1 MARAIASDND
11 IDNCGLTYSEL
22 QELWLGTSHDGS
34 LFGSREELRAA
45 WEKNRD
51 LMMRLWGRGGRRPA
65 AYYEFEWS
73 GVRPAYDL
81 ERSTLW
87 RAGLL
92 TAEEKAALERE
103 WRAEFEKAQA
113 ADFTLND
120 GRGLLKGNR
129 ARRAHY
135 AWADIPAE
143 LIEAWSAE
151 RRRRGKVIRK
161 LEAEAGA

>member
-22 QELWLGTSHDGS
+22 QELWLGPSHDGS

-103 WRAEFEKAQA
+103 WRAGIVKGEGAGFFLEQ
-113 ADFTLND
+113 
-120 GRGLLKGNR
+120 GRGLFQGDPGLRPAHALGAVFRRPIR
-129 ARRAHY
+129 AVR
-135 AWADIPAE
+135 
-143 LIEAWSAE
+143 
-151 RRRRGKVIRK
+151 
-161 LEAEAGA
+161 